1 MAKFF
6 KKAVDTQRKRILERL
21 NSVEPG
27 TKEYREL
34 QNQLGAFDI
43 MEEKQSSGT
52 IKPADW
58 LKFGGTLISTG
69 LIVTADHWIPTLGSK
84 LRLSE
89 FVGKIFR

>member
-1 MAKFF
+1 
-6 KKAVDTQRKRILERL
+6 
-21 NSVEPG
+21 
-27 TKEYREL
+27 
-34 QNQLGAFDI
+34 
-43 MEEKQSSGT
+43 MEEKQSSGNV
-52 IKPADW
+52 KPADW